1 MLNKKPPGLWV
12 EAGGNEKISV
22 VIVDADGQEQRFPPV
37 TPGEDLIAAAEIDYA
52 EYRREVQRL
61 YHEHPLFEERTDIS
75 AADLEDL
82 AAEVLM
88 LPSMLEKIDPL
99 GFFEVVCFLDQALQ
113 MRDDGSAAFL
123 LRAGQRML
131 QVLELPIHTQIRLRN
146 ILEMTFDGTERATQQ
161 ERFEKLHVIYP
172 EVAQICDPVQLDV
185 QNNEPLLFR
194 LESVYGLRLLEL
206 MLYFRQ
212 EKQRIVR
219 CDYCWNYFIPK
230 TKAATR
236 YCSRVFEG
244 QSCKQRGANLKRKQG
259 PSWTAR

>member
-1 MLNKKPPGLWV
+1 MRNKKSPGLWV

-99 GFFEVVCFLDQALQ
+99 SFFEVVCFLDQALQ
-113 MRDDGSAAFL
+113 IRDDGSAAFL
-123 LRAGQRML
+123 LRAGQRLL
-131 QVLELPIHTQIRLRN
+131 QGLELPIRTQIQLRN

-161 ERFEKLHVIYP
+161 ERFEKLRAVYP
-172 EVAQICDPVQLDV
+172 EVAQICDSAQLA
-185 QNNEPLLFR
+185 PSGSTFRRRSLFGR
-194 LESVYGLRLLEL
+194 IRRGTGVCGSSMENARRYLQMSQKENSRCRTCVYIIILSVH
-206 MLYFRQ
+206 
-212 EKQRIVR
+212 I
-219 CDYCWNYFIPK
+219 
-230 TKAATR
+230 
-236 YCSRVFEG
+236 SH
-244 QSCKQRGANLKRKQG
+244 
-259 PSWTAR
+259 